1 MQLSVEREG
10 KAAIHIVANSYI
22 YSHFVDYRVCGIQPV
37 NTICTEPY
45 IPLSYKA
52 NMSQCS
58 VGIHIYIHIHHGL
71 QDLCELHYLY

>member
-22 YSHFVDYRVCGIQPV
+22 YSHCVDYRVCGIQPV
-37 NTICTEPY
+37 NAICTEPY

-52 NMSQCS
+52 IMP
-58 VGIHIYIHIHHGL
+58 
-71 QDLCELHYLY
+71 